1 MIVTVYDTET
11 NGLDTKNGFIQELAW
26 ATYKVSFLSE
36 WRLISSE
43 SYLLKW
49 PQEYLVDQKAIEI
62 TGIDR
67 NFCQNRGT
75 NPWQVFSKFSKAA
88 LKSEFLA
95 GQNVIL
101 FDSPMVDSNFER
113 ARENE
118 YLKGSES
125 TFISDV
131 ETKNCQHI
139 DSYFDVQGPIKP
151 KSLKYFALDHG
162 YVLNNAHSAIH
173 DVFACAHILSKYPI
187 AELTES
193 AKIPLVKTSVTCD
206 YQNKNLKE
214 QLYANGF
221 RWNPDSKN
229 YSRIGRL
236 HINDVIVQA
245 LKVDLRAVHQEVLFD
260 ACTPQAPSPQ
270 HSESHDS
277 TLPDGKNTAE
287 ESDQLL
293 FPES

>member
-36 WRLISSE
+36 WRLITSK

-49 PQEYLVDQKAIEI
+49 DQDYSVDQKALEI
-62 TGIDR
+62 TGIDK
-67 NFCQNRGT
+67 NFCQKHGN
-75 NPWQVFSKFSKAA
+75 NPVNVFHDF
-88 LKSEFLA
+88 LKSVQESDFLA
-95 GQNVIL
+95 GQNAML
-101 FDSPMVDSNFER
+101 FDSKIVDSNMTIAE
-113 ARENE
+113 AQSH
-118 YLKGSES
+118 YQDYSSTLLGKLK
-125 TFISDV
+125 TSDFYHV
-131 ETKNCQHI
+131 
-139 DSYFDVQGPIKP
+139 DSYFDIHGPIKP

-173 DVFACAHILSKYPI
+173 DVFACAHILSKYHI

-260 ACTPQAPSPQ
+260 ACTPQTPSPQ
-270 HSESHDS
+270 QSESHDN
-277 TLPDGKNTAE
+277 TLADGKNTAE